1 MPFGGHNPL
10 DDGEY
15 EDFSPWFKPRK
26 KVMPDNDDIV
36 QRIDKLILGW
46 EREYG
51 ITNKTMVD
59 AMLTII
65 DLRSKMPGYDDLH
78 TILEKQEEEIHMLR
92 AQCLIRK
99 DLIEKLKSGPG
110 GIMEMKQTI
119 SDKEAEL
126 NDCNLGFNAQVE
138 ENYLQSLDIERLE
151 AEIEQLQKDLDLV
164 YAHDSNLIDYL
175 KTRK

>member
-1 MPFGGHNPL
+1 MEQNL
-10 DDGEY
+10 ME
-15 EDFSPWFKPRK
+15 E
-26 KVMPDNDDIV
+26 DIV

-78 TILEKQEEEIHMLR
+78 TIID
-92 AQCLIRK
+92 AQNEQIEMMKAQLLIRK
-99 DLIEKLKSGPG
+99 DLIKKLKSGSG

-119 SDKEAEL
+119 ADKEAE
-126 NDCNLGFNAQVE
+126 
-138 ENYLQSLDIERLE
+138 IEG
-151 AEIEQLQKDLDLV
+151 LQKMLDLV
-164 YAHDSNLIDYL
+164 YEHDSNLLDHL
-175 KTRK
+175 RGWK

>member
-1 MPFGGHNPL
+1 
-10 DDGEY
+10 
-15 EDFSPWFKPRK
+15 
-26 KVMPDNDDIV
+26 MPDNNDIV

-65 DLRSKMPGYDDLH
+65 DLRSKIPGYDDLH
-78 TILEKQEEEIHMLR
+78 TIIEKQEEEIHMLR

-99 DLIEKLKSGPG
+99 DMIEKLKSGPG

-119 SDKEAEL
+119 ADKEAEIEKL
-126 NDCNLGFNAQVE
+126 TKFNWNSSQQTKGMK
-138 ENYLQSLDIERLE
+138 NGW
-151 AEIEQLQKDLDLV
+151 V
-164 YAHDSNLIDYL
+164 YIKKVSS
-175 KTRK
+175 